1 MYIYRVEVDE
11 RYKVTSGGARTC
23 PAANNQAQVCFGVTS
38 RVDIGCARL
47 SLCQARQLSRE
58 SIGT

>member
-11 RYKVTSGGARTC
+11 KYKVTSGGARTC
-23 PAANNQAQVCFGVTS
+23 PAANNQAQVCFGVIS

-47 SLCQARQLSRE
+47 SLCQAR
-58 SIGT
+58 